1 MDRRRSGTKTAPLH
15 SRQGAGGIPAMVPG
29 PSHAGSVDPLF
40 ERYASNGHSIEAQR
54 NCSQVYSSVSR
65 KGWRTKSG
73 SADQPDGAAGFA
85 VDADA
90 IAPASDSGE
99 FRMSTWI
106 RIAVAET
113 IVLGGNVR
121 LSRLGRSGWHLWR

>member
-1 MDRRRSGTKTAPLH
+1 
-15 SRQGAGGIPAMVPG
+15 MVPG
-29 PSHAGSVDPLF
+29 PGHAGSVDPLF
-40 ERYASNGHSIEAQR
+40 GRYASNGRSIEAQR

-65 KGWRTKSG
+65 KERCTESG
-73 SADQPDGAAGFA
+73 FADQPDGAAGFA
-85 VDADA
+85 ADADA

-99 FRMSTWI
+99 FRMSTWVC
-106 RIAVAET
+106 IAVAET